1 MANHKKPL
9 AEELRSHVIIA
20 ADHAGVGLKKY
31 LMPKLVRAGYV
42 VEDVGAVQIDPKD
55 DYPDYAAKVA
65 RHVALDDTAVGV
77 LICGTGAGMAM
88 AANKVPLVRAAFCM
102 DEFEAKM
109 SREHNDANIITLRGR
124 RFSKSKA
131 WRVMKI
137 FLETPFSGEPRHV
150 RRIKKIAK
158 IEKASKRR

>member
-1 MANHKKPL
+1 MANHKRL
-9 AEELRSHVIIA
+9 VAEELRSHVIIA
-20 ADHAGVGLKKY
+20 ADHAGIGLKKY
-31 LMPKLVRAGYV
+31 LVPKLVNAGYA
-42 VEDVGAVQIDPKD
+42 VEDVGAVRIDPND

-65 RHVALDDTAVGV
+65 RHVARDDTAVGV

-88 AANKVPLVRAAFCM
+88 AANKIPFVRAAFCM

-131 WRVMKI
+131 WRVARI
-137 FLETPFSGEPRHV
+137 FLETPFYGEPRHV

-158 IEKASKRR
+158 IEKARKKR